1 MSTQLTSL
9 WPIPVQLL
17 ARVATEL
24 KSHNVTIQEL
34 LYDSDV
40 TEKMLFE
47 SETMLSYRETV
58 KIIQRALKLSP
69 IAHIGLALGATQS
82 PSAMGVLGY
91 TCNCCATVKDAMNMA
106 VKYQRV
112 SSTLSQAEWH
122 EENGHIYWKSK
133 TPIDLGKILPCAIEE
148 EFLTLY
154 KSFEMLTGKSIQ
166 FLEMHFQYPEPEYVS
181 LYQEMFNCPLYFSAD
196 ENIVVMSN
204 DILNVPILQANSLS
218 IAAAERMCINFM
230 QSNPIIEDM
239 EMYVRQLMVE
249 QEDVFPDEELIA
261 DKLNITSRTLRN
273 KLALLGTSFRKIADS
288 IRKKHATKY
297 LQQKSFTMN
306 EIAEKTGYSDARSF
320 RRAFKKWTGTTPD
333 KYRKSYLSESSTTEN
348 LLKS

>member
-9 WPIPVQLL
+9 WPVPVQLL

-24 KSHNVTIQEL
+24 MRYNITPKEL
-34 LYDSDV
+34 LYDSEV

-47 SETMLSYRETV
+47 SETMLSYRTTL

-82 PSAMGVLGY
+82 PSSMGVLGY
-91 TCNCCATVKDAMNMA
+91 ACNCCATVEDAMNMA

-112 SSTLSQAEWH
+112 SSTLLQADWY
-122 EENGHIYWKSK
+122 EENGHVYWKSK
-133 TPIDLGKILPCAIEE
+133 TPIDLGKILPCALEE
-148 EFLTLY
+148 EFVTLY
-154 KSFEMLTGKSIQ
+154 KSFEMLTGESIQ
-166 FLEMHFQYPEPEYVS
+166 FLEMYFQYPEPEYVS
-181 LYQEMFNCPLYFSAD
+181 LYQETFNCPLYFSAN

-218 IAAAERMCINFM
+218 TAAAERMCINFM

-239 EMYVRQLMVE
+239 EMCVIQLIVE

-261 DKLNITSRTLRN
+261 NKLNITSRTLRN
-273 KLALLGTSFRKIADS
+273 KLALLGTSFRQITDN
-288 IRKKHATKY
+288 IRKKSATKY
-297 LQQKSFTMN
+297 LQQKSLTMN

-320 RRAFKKWTGTTPD
+320 RRAFKKWTGITPD
-333 KYRKSYLSESSTTEN
+333 KYRKSYLSENCTTEN
-348 LLKS
+348 SLKP